1 MVNLSQGGTSGHMSE
16 NKKKDRNEPFGDLM
30 KSMNHFFHEKPV
42 RGFLQTMDDFFK
54 NPFTGASF
62 HVEVSENDEYHMI
75 SAELPGVHK
84 EQIQLD
90 VLDNYITITVN
101 SSESLTEENEY
112 KQITRRQQSFQRS
125 SRTIP
130 LPQPIN
136 EKKVK
141 ANYTNGLLQIRVPKQ
156 KGKTIILED

>member
-1 MVNLSQGGTSGHMSE
+1 MSD
-16 NKKKDRNEPFGDLM
+16 NKKKDRNEPFGDIM
-30 KSMNHFFHEKPV
+30 KSMNQLFHEKPV

-54 NPFTGASF
+54 NPFPAAQF
-62 HVEVSENDEYHMI
+62 HVEVSEKDDYHII
-75 SAELPGVHK
+75 SAELPGVNK

-101 SSESLTEENEY
+101 KLDSITDEDENR
-112 KQITRRQQSFQRS
+112 QITRRQQSFQRS

-141 ANYTNGLLQIRVPKQ
+141 ASYTNGLLQIKVPKQ
-156 KGKTIILED
+156 KGKTILLEDE